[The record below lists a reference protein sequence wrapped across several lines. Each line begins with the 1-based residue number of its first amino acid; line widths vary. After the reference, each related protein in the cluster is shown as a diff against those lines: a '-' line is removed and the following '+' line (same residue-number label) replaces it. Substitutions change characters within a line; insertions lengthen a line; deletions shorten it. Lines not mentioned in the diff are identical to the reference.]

1 MYCYFQQL
9 SASYTHFLSCG
20 VPQGSILGPL
30 LFFTVHAPI
39 SDIPD
44 IYTLIS
50 SRIEYCNLIMSSTIQ
65 SLQFFSLK
73 QNIWHIILIISS
85 LHWLNRTTNCL
96 WISTS
101 LSGRTPY
108 KTLHFPMNIQIT
120 RCSLTL
126 QSIIYL
132 LYRG

>member
-9 SASYTHFLSCG
+9 SASYTHLLSCG

-30 LFFTVHAPI
+30 LFFTVDARI

-44 IYTLIS
+44 IYTIIS